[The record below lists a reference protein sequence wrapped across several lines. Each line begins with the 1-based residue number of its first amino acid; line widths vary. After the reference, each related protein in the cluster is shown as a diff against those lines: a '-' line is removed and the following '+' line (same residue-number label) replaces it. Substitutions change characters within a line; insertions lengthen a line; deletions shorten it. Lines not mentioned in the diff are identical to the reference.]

1 MVGSPTIDPARPLII
16 CDADEV
22 LVEFIKGLE
31 RFLNRQDLELD
42 LVSFRIHG
50 NVRHR
55 QTGQPVEDARVT
67 GLIDQFFATDTA
79 HLDPVPGAA
88 RALAALEPHAQVII
102 LSNLPATAREA
113 RAENLARHGMAYPV
127 MAGSGPKG
135 EIVRPMIEHMRAPVV
150 FIDDLPPH
158 HASVASVAP
167 HVQRLHFVADTRLAR
182 LIGPS
187 PHAHARIDTWPEA
200 ADWIRQA
207 ITTP

>member
-1 MVGSPTIDPARPLII
+1 MVDGLRIDPSQPLII

-31 RFLNRQDLELD
+31 RFLARQDLELD

-55 QTGQPVEDARVT
+55 TTGQTVANAEVT
-67 GLIDQFFATDTA
+67 RLIDEFFAADTA

-88 RALAALEPHAQVII
+88 AALAALGSQAQVII

-113 RAENLARHGMAYPV
+113 RAQNLARHGMAYPV
-127 MAGSGPKG
+127 IAGSGPKG
-135 EIVRPMIEHMRAPVV
+135 DVIRPMISHMRAPVV

-158 HASVASVAP
+158 HASVAAVAP
-167 HVQRLHFVADTRLAR
+167 HVWRLHFVADTRLAR

-187 PHAHARIDTWPEA
+187 PHAHARLDTWPEA

-207 ITTP
+207 MTTA